1 MKLCLVENLVCVSV
15 ISFCKI
21 SSQLL
26 RI

>member
-1 MKLCLVENLVCVSV
+1 MKLCLVENLVWVSV